1 LAKRY
6 RIDKKKAQRVI
17 NFIER
22 LCRLSKGEYAGKL
35 IKLRPWQ
42 KKIIRELFG
51 TVKADGTRRFR
62 RAYISLARK
71 NAKSSLM
78 AAIALYMLFADGEIG
93 GEVVIAANSVKQ
105 AGVIYAI
112 AAEMV
117 RQEPVLAE
125 RSKVVD
131 FSRRIVDLE
140 TNSVLQVVSS
150 EADLQLGADISF
162 LVFDEI
168 NFAKSRE
175 LYDNLTSASGSRKQP
190 LRIFISTAG
199 KNIAGVGYSLYKLAK
214 AVERK
219 PEIDPG
225 LYSCIFEVPKE
236 ADWANEKNWFK
247 SNPALG
253 DFLSL
258 DEVRDQFNEAKNV
271 PARQASFKMF
281 VCNQWTEAADAWIPI
296 EKWEQ
301 CRSEAPL
308 EEILEQ
314 LRGKPCHV
322 GIDLSSKID
331 MAAVDLI
338 FPLEGKKYFL
348 WPLFWIPDFDLRGRE
363 LRDSIPV
370 GSWVETGSV
379 QTVPGEIIRT
389 EFIRTKLNDLK
400 AQFPIVSVG
409 YDPWNAVEFVQDLT
423 EDGFECF
430 PIRQGHQSLS
440 DATKEWEALI
450 LSHRLIHAGN
460 PCMDWQMSHVVTR
473 PDANSNIVVDKKKS
487 VHRIDGV
494 AAGIMAL
501 DRCLREPAKPAPK
514 KAKSL
519 RVHVLG

>member
-1 LAKRY
+1 MSKLYRY
-6 RIDKKKAQRVI
+6 DVRRARRVI

-22 LCRLSKGEYAGKL
+22 LCRLSKGEHAGKL
-35 IKLRPWQ
+35 IKLRRWQ
-42 KKIIRELFG
+42 KQIVRELFG
-51 TVKADGTRRFR
+51 TVKADGSRRYR
-62 RAYISLARK
+62 RAYISMGRK
-71 NAKSSLM
+71 NAKSTLL

-117 RQEPVLAE
+117 RQEPVLSE

-140 TNSVLQVVSS
+140 TGSSLQVVSS
-150 EADLQLGADISF
+150 EADLQLGADISC
-162 LVFDEI
+162 LIYDEI

-219 PEIDPG
+219 PELDPG

-258 DEVRDQFNEAKNV
+258 EEVRDQFNEAKNV

-308 EEILEQ
+308 EEILQE
-314 LRGKPCHV
+314 LEGKPCHV

-331 MAAVDLI
+331 MSAAVLL
-338 FPLEGKKYFL
+338 FPLEDKYFV
-348 WPLFWIPDFDLRGRE
+348 WPHFWIPDYDLRGRE
-363 LRDSIPV
+363 LRDAIPV
-370 GSWVETGSV
+370 GSWVETGAV
-379 QTVPGEIIRT
+379 NTTPGEVIRK
-389 EFIRTKLNDLK
+389 EFIRKRLNDLNTR
-400 AQFPIVSVG
+400 FPIASVG
-409 YDPWNAVEFVQDLT
+409 YDRHLAGEFIQDLT
-423 EDGFECF
+423 DDGFECF
-430 PIRQGHQSLS
+430 PIAQGHVSLT
-440 DATKEWEALI
+440 DATSEWEALV
-450 LSHRLIHAGN
+450 LSRRLIHAGN

-473 PDANSNIVVDKKKS
+473 PDSNNNIVVDKKKS
-487 VHRIDGV
+487 TQRIDGV

-501 DRCLREPAKPAPK
+501 DRCLRQTAAPK
-514 KAKSL
+514 NPPKF
-519 RVHVLG
+519 RVHVFG